1 MYFPGSDT
9 DIKNISSED
18 GVEEYGDIEE
28 LASCLP
34 EKYYS
39 VVNCLAIKN
48 LSVKETAS
56 ELGITEAN
64 VRKRFERAKLMLKTI
79 VKGSN
84 VYGTV

>member
-1 MYFPGSDT
+1 
-9 DIKNISSED
+9 
-18 GVEEYGDIEE
+18 VENPVDIEE
-28 LASCLP
+28 LVSVLP

-39 VVNCLAIKN
+39 VVNCLAVKN

-79 VKGSN
+79 MKGSN
-84 VYGTV
+84 GYGEKGQLCKSEVI